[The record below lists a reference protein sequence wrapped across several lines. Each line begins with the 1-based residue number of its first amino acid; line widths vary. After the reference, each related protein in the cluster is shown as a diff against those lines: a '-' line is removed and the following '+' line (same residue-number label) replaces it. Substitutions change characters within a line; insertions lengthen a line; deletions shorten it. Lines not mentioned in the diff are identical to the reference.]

1 MDDTKLLKDISI
13 AKRVYVLKTFLYDV
27 TLVNESTAIGLVH
40 NGNRVAKFDLS
51 DNQVFMRIFMEHLD
65 LEQTE
70 YKVL

>member
-1 MDDTKLLKDISI
+1 
-13 AKRVYVLKTFLYDV
+13 VLKTFLYDV